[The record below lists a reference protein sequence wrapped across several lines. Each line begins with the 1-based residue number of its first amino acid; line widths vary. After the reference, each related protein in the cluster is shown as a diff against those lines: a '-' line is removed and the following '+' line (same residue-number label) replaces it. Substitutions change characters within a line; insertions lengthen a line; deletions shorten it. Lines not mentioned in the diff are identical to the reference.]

1 MKLYFTRHGKT
12 EWNKDMRFQGREG
25 DSPLLPES
33 YKEIKQLGNHL
44 KDISFEAIYSSPM
57 MRASKT
63 AKGICNQLTT
73 CPEIIYSDALKELGL
88 GELEGTKIVDSREK
102 YAKEMWALRNDPSQ
116 YSSEKFQGEIYQE
129 MLERSTNIVKQ
140 AIEETEQGPILFV
153 SHGVTLGACIQTLIG
168 TPLADLRKQ
177 GSLTNNSLSI
187 LDYTNGK
194 FTLEVWNDDS
204 YLNK

>member
-12 EWNKDMRFQGREG
+12 QWNKEMRFQGREG

-33 YKEIKQLGNHL
+33 YLEIEELGKHL
-44 KDISFEAIYSSPM
+44 KDVSFEAIYSSPM
-57 MRASKT
+57 TRAQKT
-63 AKGICNQLTT
+63 AEGICQELTN

-102 YAKEMWALRNDPSQ
+102 FGEEMWALRNEPSQ
-116 YSSEKFQGEIYQE
+116 YSHEKFKGEPFEE
-129 MLERSTNIVKQ
+129 MIKRSTELVKK
-140 AIEETEQGPILFV
+140 AISENEVGPLLFV

-177 GSLTNNSLSI
+177 GGLSNNSLSI
-187 LDYTNGK
+187 IDYSDGQ
-194 FTLEVWNDDS
+194 FTLELWNDDS
-204 YLNK
+204 FLNK